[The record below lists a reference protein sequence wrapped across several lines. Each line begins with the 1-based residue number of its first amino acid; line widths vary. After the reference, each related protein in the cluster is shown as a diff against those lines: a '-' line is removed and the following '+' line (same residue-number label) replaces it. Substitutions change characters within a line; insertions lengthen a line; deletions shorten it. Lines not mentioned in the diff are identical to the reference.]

1 MPCLATSKHFW
12 LLIVTLK
19 HCERSRLE
27 LVNELYLFLHRRH
40 LSRCELTFF
49 VSRVVCFLFFL
60 LLNIQVFHC
69 LFNFSLLLFLPLL
82 LHVLGECWPSR
93 PNLVEVEVSGRCL
106 ASQKFIIWPVV
117 LSSFCILFS
126 GAVSAQLFLRHPIN
140 LKVLASDCQDPLQDS
155 KDVCNMLFRKVPL
168 IIVPFEVH
176 YQLLTSWQRRS
187 GERVDSSNRDFSV
200 HVVIEWTKVK
210 SDQI

>member
-1 MPCLATSKHFW
+1 MPCLATPEHFW

-93 PNLVEVEVSGRCL
+93 ANLVEFEVSSRCL
-106 ASQKFIIWPVV
+106 ACQKFIIWPVI

-210 SDQI
+210 SDQV